1 VDKEFDQVKPDIL
14 FSGRLCSQVKPD
26 ILFSCRLCSRL
37 CNILWSEVIGNLC
50 NRLCNRFMVLRF

>member
-50 NRLCNRFMVLRF
+50 NRFMVLRF